1 MLFLNNYLS
10 YFQRCLHKTGG
21 SLQFTAKKCVSI
33 IECCMR
39 LHNKAITEGL
49 PLQDAN
55 EPITILHNDE
65 VYQGN
70 VNHDGYAA
78 RETVTQR
85 F

>member
-1 MLFLNNYLS
+1 
-10 YFQRCLHKTGG
+10 
-21 SLQFTAKKCVSI
+21 
-33 IECCMR
+33 MR

-70 VNHDGYAA
+70 ANHDGYAV